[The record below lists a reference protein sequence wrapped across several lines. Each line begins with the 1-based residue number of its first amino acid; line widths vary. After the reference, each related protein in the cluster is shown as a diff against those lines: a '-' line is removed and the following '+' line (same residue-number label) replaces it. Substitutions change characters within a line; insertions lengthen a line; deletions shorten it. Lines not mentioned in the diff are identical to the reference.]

1 MPGAGSDRSRWV
13 SCAGGAFVGWVRGLS
28 GDGREGFTRGRGR
41 RSGGRAPVIRKRRGQ
56 IRVLFFFDADSGRGG
71 VPRPGSGHATR
82 PDPSSGDVSPEY
94 FVDVREAGL
103 TLMMR
108 RGSALEAEAISAC
121 FRRFDDPSSFASRA
135 VPCVVCRLPRTRRG
149 TRTRARGLKN
159 LCAGRSRE
167 CSLAG
172 VPPVARSVRPATVRI
187 TAGSRLVRFE
197 PPRYGPLEPPRYGRI
212 TGTKAI
218 E

>member
-1 MPGAGSDRSRWV
+1 MPGAGSDRRRWV

-56 IRVLFFFDADSGRGG
+56 IRLLLILTRTRGAGGSAPGIGSRDAPRPIERRHFARILRGRSRGG
-71 VPRPGSGHATR
+71 AHLDDAARKRAGGGSHLCLFSTVRRPFVLSFSG
-82 PDPSSGDVSPEY
+82 G
-94 FVDVREAGL
+94 
-103 TLMMR
+103 
-108 RGSALEAEAISAC
+108 
-121 FRRFDDPSSFASRA
+121 
-135 VPCVVCRLPRTRRG
+135 PCVVCRLPRTRRG

-167 CSLAG
+167 CSLAK

-187 TAGSRLVRFE
+187 TLV
-197 PPRYGPLEPPRYGRI
+197 PLAGPLEPPRFFC
-212 TGTKAI
+212 
-218 E
+218 

>member
-108 RGSALEAEAISAC
+108 RGSALEA
-121 FRRFDDPSSFASRA
+121 
-135 VPCVVCRLPRTRRG
+135 G
-149 TRTRARGLKN
+149 H
-159 LCAGRSRE
+159 LCLFS
-167 CSLAG
+167 
-172 VPPVARSVRPATVRI
+172 TVRRPFVLRFSGGPLRCLPPSADE
-187 TAGSRLVRFE
+187 TGDANSGARVEEPVRWTLARVQSRGSASCRAKRAPCDCANMAGSRLVRFE